1 MIKGGYYIKA
11 RCIQDSEIAHT
22 APHIREI
29 WDWVL
34 KEANHKDTKVCKR
47 GQCVRSYKDIQEGL
61 LWYIGWR
68 KMTYSKDQCEIAMK
82 WLRKRAM
89 ITTKKTTRGLIITIV
104 NYDKYQ
110 LPANYDNHTQNA
122 TITTREPQSCHTINK
137 NDKNV
142 KNEKKEESASFADT
156 NNERLAILL
165 KNLITENI
173 PSFKEPNIVKWASS
187 IDRLCRIDK
196 YTYSQIE
203 YVIRWS
209 QKSDFW
215 QANILSPEK
224 LRKQFFTLI
233 AQIKRD
239 SNKNN
244 ITIAE

>member
-110 LPANYDNHTQNA
+110 LPANYDNHTQDA
-122 TITTREPQSCHTINK
+122 TITTREPQNLHTINK

-142 KNEKKEESASFADT
+142 KNDKNDIVSTADEIKQVFELFYNSINPTISFGNKTQRKSAEDLIKKFGLEETIAMTQYAISIQGLKYSPVITTPYQLKEKLGQ
-156 NNERLAILL
+156 LAIY
-165 KNLITENI
+165 KKQ
-173 PSFKEPNIVKWASS
+173 KETPKI
-187 IDRLCRIDK
+187 
-196 YTYSQIE
+196 
-203 YVIRWS
+203 
-209 QKSDFW
+209 
-215 QANILSPEK
+215 
-224 LRKQFFTLI
+224 
-233 AQIKRD
+233 IKAD
-239 SNKNN
+239 
-244 ITIAE
+244 

>member
-110 LPANYDNHTQNA
+110 LPANYDNHTQDA
-122 TITTREPQSCHTINK
+122 TITTREPQNLHTINK

-142 KNEKKEESASFADT
+142 KNDKNDIVSTADGIKQVFELFYNSINPTISFGNKTQRKSAEDLIKKFGLEETIAMTQYAISIQGLKYSPVITTPYQLKEKLGQ
-156 NNERLAILL
+156 LAIY
-165 KNLITENI
+165 KKQ
-173 PSFKEPNIVKWASS
+173 KETPKI
-187 IDRLCRIDK
+187 
-196 YTYSQIE
+196 
-203 YVIRWS
+203 
-209 QKSDFW
+209 
-215 QANILSPEK
+215 
-224 LRKQFFTLI
+224 
-233 AQIKRD
+233 IKAD
-239 SNKNN
+239 
-244 ITIAE
+244 

>member
-110 LPANYDNHTQNA
+110 LPANYDNHTQDA
-122 TITTREPQSCHTINK
+122 TITTREPQNLHTINK

-142 KNEKKEESASFADT
+142 KNDKNDIVSTADEIKQVFELFYNSINPTISFGNKTQRKSAEDLIKKFGLEETIAMTQYAISIQGTKYSPVITTPYQLKEKLGQ
-156 NNERLAILL
+156 LAIY
-165 KNLITENI
+165 KKQ
-173 PSFKEPNIVKWASS
+173 KETPKI
-187 IDRLCRIDK
+187 
-196 YTYSQIE
+196 
-203 YVIRWS
+203 
-209 QKSDFW
+209 
-215 QANILSPEK
+215 
-224 LRKQFFTLI
+224 
-233 AQIKRD
+233 IKAD
-239 SNKNN
+239 
-244 ITIAE
+244 

>member
-110 LPANYDNHTQNA
+110 LPANYDNHTQDA
-122 TITTREPQSCHTINK
+122 TITTREPQNLHTINK

-142 KNEKKEESASFADT
+142 KNDKNDIVSTADGIKQVFELFYNSINPTISFGNKTQRKSAEDLIKKFGLEETIAMT
-156 NNERLAILL
+156 QYAISIQGTKYSPTITTPYQL
-165 KNLITENI
+165 K
-173 PSFKEPNIVKWASS
+173 
-187 IDRLCRIDK
+187 
-196 YTYSQIE
+196 
-203 YVIRWS
+203 
-209 QKSDFW
+209 
-215 QANILSPEK
+215 EK
-224 LRKQFFTLI
+224 LAQVAIYKKQQETSRVT
-233 AQIKRD
+233 QVG
-239 SNKNN
+239 
-244 ITIAE
+244 

>member
-110 LPANYDNHTQNA
+110 LPANYDNHTQDA
-122 TITTREPQSCHTINK
+122 TITTREPQNLHTINK

-142 KNEKKEESASFADT
+142 KNDKNDIVSTADGIKQVFELFYNSINPTISFGNKTQRKSAEDLIKKFGLEETIAMTQYAISIQGTKYSPVITTPYQLKEKLGQ
-156 NNERLAILL
+156 LAIY
-165 KNLITENI
+165 KKQ
-173 PSFKEPNIVKWASS
+173 KETPKI
-187 IDRLCRIDK
+187 
-196 YTYSQIE
+196 
-203 YVIRWS
+203 
-209 QKSDFW
+209 
-215 QANILSPEK
+215 
-224 LRKQFFTLI
+224 
-233 AQIKRD
+233 IKAD
-239 SNKNN
+239 
-244 ITIAE
+244 

>member
-110 LPANYDNHTQNA
+110 LPANYDNHTQDA
-122 TITTREPQSCHTINK
+122 TITTREPQNLHTIN
-137 NDKNV
+137 KNV
-142 KNEKKEESASFADT
+142 KNEKNV
-156 NNERLAILL
+156 NNKDSDDKRLATLL
-165 KNLITENI
+165 KNLIKENI
-173 PSFKEPNIVKWASS
+173 PAFKDPDIDKWAYCINKIS
-187 IDRLCRIDK
+187 RIDK
-196 YTYSQIE
+196 YTYKQIE

-224 LRKQFFTLI
+224 LRKQFITLI

-239 SNKNN
+239 SNKNS
-244 ITIAE
+244 ITFIE